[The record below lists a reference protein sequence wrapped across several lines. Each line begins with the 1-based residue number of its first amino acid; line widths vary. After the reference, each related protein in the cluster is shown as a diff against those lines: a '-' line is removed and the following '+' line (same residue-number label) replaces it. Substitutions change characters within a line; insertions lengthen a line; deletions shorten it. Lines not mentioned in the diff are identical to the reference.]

1 MQGKIIRGIG
11 GFYYVDTDLPGV
23 VECKA
28 KGIFRNKKVKPLV
41 GDNVEVKILDREKM
55 LGSIE
60 KILPRKNSIIRPAVA
75 NVDQAVVIFS
85 ASVPKPNLN
94 LLDRFL
100 LMMQTQGIATVICFN
115 KKDDADEKYLAELA
129 DNYRGCGSRIFMTS
143 TFTGEGI
150 KEFGECLKNK
160 TSVLAGPS
168 GVGKSSIINRLFPE
182 AGMEIGEISEKIKR
196 GKHTTRHSELITIDD
211 NSYIMDTP
219 GFSSLYV
226 NEFEKEE
233 LKYYFREFAPYEG
246 QCRFNGCDHVH
257 EPGCAV
263 KDAVEE
269 GKIHKIRYEDY
280 LEMYQELK
288 NKKRY

>member
-182 AGMEIGEISEKIKR
+182 AGMEIGEISEKIKEESTQQDILNFF
-196 GKHTTRHSELITIDD
+196 HLVT
-211 NSYIMDTP
+211 
-219 GFSSLYV
+219 
-226 NEFEKEE
+226 EFI
-233 LKYYFREFAPYEG
+233 LWTHRDLLLLDF
-246 QCRFNGCDHVH
+246 Q
-257 EPGCAV
+257 
-263 KDAVEE
+263 
-269 GKIHKIRYEDY
+269 I
-280 LEMYQELK
+280 L
-288 NKKRY
+288 KKRNSGIIIRNLRSIKIAVSFWDVFTYMSHSAV

>member
-41 GDNVEVKILDREKM
+41 GDNVEVKILDRERM

-196 GKHTTRHSELITIDD
+196 GKHTTRHSELFSLGDGI
-211 NSYIMDTP
+211 YIMDTP
-219 GFSSLYV
+219 GFTSFEILEAEEDNLKAYYP
-226 NEFEKEE
+226 EFE
-233 LKYYFREFAPYEG
+233 PYAG
-246 QCRFNGCDHVH
+246 SCRYDNCRHIK
-257 EPGCAV
+257 EPGCTVQKAV
-263 KDAVEE
+263 SD
-269 GKIHKIRYEDY
+269 GRIHP
-280 LEMYQELK
+280 
-288 NKKRY
+288 KRYDSYVSNMEEIRKRKKY